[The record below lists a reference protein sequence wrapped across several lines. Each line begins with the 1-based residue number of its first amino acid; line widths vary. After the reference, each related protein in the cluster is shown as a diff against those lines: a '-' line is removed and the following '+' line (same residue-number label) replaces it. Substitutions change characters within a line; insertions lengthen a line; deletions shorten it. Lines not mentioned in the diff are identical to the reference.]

1 MLTVIGAPFDS
12 AGAGRGEEH
21 APRAL
26 REAGLVERLGA
37 RDIGDVGP
45 VLRPEGRDPR
55 TGVIAFDALVEA
67 STALAEAVGTGS
79 GGDELPLVL
88 GGDCTLLIGVAA
100 GLRGVGIEPA
110 LWFADGHA
118 DYHDG
123 HSSPTGEAADMD
135 LAILHGDGP
144 GELADLGAP
153 RPLVA
158 PDRTV
163 ILGHRR
169 PELGDDVAA
178 ELDRVPSPVRRFD
191 ATRIRELGP
200 DRVARDTIEATA
212 GPAWLHL
219 DLDVLDAAALPAV
232 TYPQAEGMGWT
243 ELEQLAAPLVA
254 SDRLL
259 GVSVADFNPELDP
272 EGAYASRIVGMLER
286 VLASRST

>member
-37 RDIGDVGP
+37 RDLGDVGP
-45 VLRPEGRDPR
+45 VLRPERRDPR
-55 TGVIAFDALVEA
+55 TGVIAFEALVEA
-67 STALAEAVGTGS
+67 STALAEAVG
-79 GGDELPLVL
+79 DAVRADVPLVV

-100 GLRGVGIEPA
+100 GLRREGIEPA

-123 HSSPTGEAADMD
+123 GSSPTGEAADMD

-144 GELADLGAP
+144 AELADLGAP

-158 PDRTV
+158 PGRTV
-163 ILGHRR
+163 IFGHRR
-169 PELGDDVAA
+169 PQLGDDVAA
-178 ELDRVPSPVRRFD
+178 ELDRVPSQVRRFD
-191 ATRIRELGP
+191 ATRIRALGP
-200 DRVARDTIEATA
+200 ERVARDAIEATA
-212 GPAWLHL
+212 GTAWLHL

-254 SDRLL
+254 SERLL
-259 GVSVADFNPELDP
+259 GVSVADFNPDLDP
-272 EGAYASRIVGMLER
+272 EGAYAARIVDLLQRLLGTG
-286 VLASRST
+286 ST